1 MKVELKLN
9 GLVRS
14 YEAANGEYLLETLRR
29 NNVHSVRRGCD
40 STSCGVCTVLL
51 DGKPVPSCSVLTLQ
65 AAGHE
70 ITTVEGIAEDAARLS
85 VFFGKEGA
93 DQCGYC
99 NPALALVVHALKK
112 ENPHP
117 TPEEIDQ
124 YLVGNLCRCSGY
136 KSQHKAIAAY
146 LEDKS

>member
-65 AAGHE
+65 AAGH
-70 ITTVEGIAEDAARLS
+70 AARLS

-99 NPALALVVHALKK
+99 NPALALVVHALKQ